1 MADDWD
7 RILETFKPPWKIKRH
22 ATSGNYWI
30 EDKNGRVLLWVYPK
44 GNDTQNHKK
53 PSDEEALMIVK
64 AIAKMSKRQKG
75 PRSDGQ

>member
-64 AIAKMSKRQKG
+64 AIAKMSKRK
-75 PRSDGQ
+75 

>member
-64 AIAKMSKRQKG
+64 AITKMSKRK
-75 PRSDGQ
+75 